1 MPDIFI
7 SYASVDRPTLHRL
20 ADALE
25 ARGWSVWWDHRSLH
39 GGQHF
44 DRIIEEAIST
54 ARVVIVVWSQNSIGS
69 DWVRAEAA
77 HALEQK
83 KLVPLRIDMTPLPL
97 RFRNIH
103 TIDFSSWTGE
113 TDTEPFGR
121 LIETFSYYLGPSSS
135 SKKTEQPSTR
145 TELSSQA
152 EPTGGARRNQ
162 QPAETVPSADHP
174 GASTNSG
181 SFHASVAT
189 EHRASTDGPT
199 FPAGRKR
206 MGRYLAAVVVTGGV
220 LLSVVVLVGRQQ
232 APPTKPSTEATVSKL
247 PASTADLAAA
257 QDADAQYNLGELYK
271 DGRGVPQDY
280 AEAARW
286 FRKAADQG
294 NAEAQN
300 NLGELSKDGRGV
312 PQDYA
317 EAARWFRK
325 AADQGHADA
334 QNWIRQLSAKE
345 RR

>member
-1 MPDIFI
+1 
-7 SYASVDRPTLHRL
+7 
-20 ADALE
+20 
-25 ARGWSVWWDHRSLH
+25 
-39 GGQHF
+39 
-44 DRIIEEAIST
+44 
-54 ARVVIVVWSQNSIGS
+54 
-69 DWVRAEAA
+69 
-77 HALEQK
+77 LEQK

-113 TDTEPFGR
+113 TDAEPFGR

-152 EPTGGARRNQ
+152 EPTDGARGNQ

-206 MGRYLAAVVVTGGV
+206 MGRYLATVVVTGGV
-220 LLSVVVLVGRQQ
+220 LLGVVVLVGRQQ

-257 QDADAQYNLGELYK
+257 QDADAQYNLGEMYK

-286 FRKAADQG
+286 YRKAADQG
-294 NAEAQN
+294 IDWAQY
-300 NLGELSKDGRGV
+300 NLGELYKDGRGV